1 MPIPPYMRLK
11 DDGDAD
17 IKGFVDVKDRK
28 GSIERIGLSH
38 GINLPVVCR
47 TIGKLST

>member
-28 GSIERIGLSH
+28 GSIERIGLSQ
-38 GINLPVVCR
+38 VVFR
-47 TIGKLST
+47 TIGQLST